1 MVTKQER
8 ARQTRQALV
17 HSASQ
22 EFERHGYA
30 ETKLSDISAR
40 AGVSAGALHFHFEN
54 KAAVAVAVEQAAT
67 RILRAT
73 VLRAYRQ
80 PRLALQKLV
89 DSSHLLAQLFREH
102 STVRAG
108 FRLSLDSPRRAQP
121 SLLHEWQSCVR
132 RLLTEADLEGE
143 LLCGVPLTDMA
154 SAVVGATMGF
164 ETLAREDWE
173 WLSLERVAGFW
184 RLLLPRL
191 ATPEA
196 LGGIEPYGLEPAA
209 GRADPASGFDRC
221 GALANSGS
229 TPACSERDEAGG
241 GSSTP

>member
-1 MVTKQER
+1 MVTRQQR

-30 ETKLSDISAR
+30 ETKLTDISAR

-54 KAAVAVAVEQAAT
+54 KAAVATAVEQAAT
-67 RILRAT
+67 RILRAA

-80 PRLALQKLV
+80 PRPALQRLV
-89 DSSHLLAQLFREH
+89 DSSHVLAQLFREE
-102 STVRAG
+102 SAVRAG
-108 FRLSLDSPRRAQP
+108 FHLSLDNLHRDRPN
-121 SLLHEWQSCVR
+121 LLHGWQTCVR

-143 LLCGVPLTDMA
+143 LLSGLPLPDMA
-154 SAVVGATMGF
+154 STVVGATMGF
-164 ETLAREDWE
+164 ETLARDDWE
-173 WLSLERVAGFW
+173 WLSLERIAGFW

-196 LGGIEPYGLEPAA
+196 LGGLEPYGLEPTDKL
-209 GRADPASGFDRC
+209 RSDFDDY
-221 GALANSGS
+221 AEPVNS
-229 TPACSERDEAGG
+229 TPIQDRSERDEVAGG
-241 GSSTP
+241 KA